1 MAKSILPL
9 RQALCVYLMYSDVC
23 SIVSLYVQPLTVV
36 SNKDKGGSRIF
47 PSLNFYPCHYAP
59 KCTDSKM
66 IINGWHGP
74 IQT

>member
-1 MAKSILPL
+1 MPL

-23 SIVSLYVQPLTVV
+23 SMVSLYIQPLTVV
-36 SNKDKGGSRIF
+36 SNDVKGGSRVF
-47 PSLNFYPCHYAP
+47 PSSNFYPCHYAP

-74 IQT
+74 VQC